1 MNRVVRGSATLVVIA
16 SLITGTDVQ
25 PSSAQVDPRS
35 RVLASASTPAP
46 TVAPATPTPP
56 AVSEEFV
63 EVEDGHTGE
72 IVRIPASE
80 LAPPPVPTPE
90 DEAALRA
97 EAGMPPRDV
106 QPRRW
111 ASGSTRCSRY
121 GRFRYCDGPLRV
133 PEPVGPEADLGRRLG
148 LGSHTV
154 GGIALEHEPRSTWLA
169 EVRGLPFDE
178 RLLWPVDGGS
188 FVRGLK
194 PDRRVRVVIRR
205 RGRRITRF
213 VTKPGHNGVDIAA
226 RPGTHVFAVETGLV
240 VYSRNEMRGYGNVVV
255 VLHSN
260 GSISLYSHLRA
271 AWVFPGQMVARGQT
285 LGEVGETGLARGP
298 HLHFEWRRNGV
309 PLNPVPRFTRRPAR
323 PGEPEPPPLDLPE
336 ETPDEPDEEETIEV
350 DDESELAPESL

>member
-1 MNRVVRGSATLVVIA
+1 VISRLRRLPVSLLVVSVLA
-16 SLITGTDVQ
+16 SAAGIRS
-25 PSSAQVDPRS
+25 SSAQV
-35 RVLASASTPAP
+35 AAA
-46 TVAPATPTPP
+46 
-56 AVSEEFV
+56 FV

-72 IVRIPASE
+72 TVRIPASE
-80 LAPPPVPTPE
+80 LEPPPAPTPA

-97 EAGMPPRDV
+97 EAGMPPRDAA
-106 QPRRW
+106 PRRW
-111 ASGSTRCSRY
+111 AQGGTRCSRY

-133 PEPVGPEADLGRRLG
+133 PEPSGPEAELARRLG
-148 LGSHTV
+148 LGSHTA
-154 GGIALEHEPRSTWLA
+154 GGIALEHEPRAHWLA
-169 EVRGLPFDE
+169 EVRGLPFEE

-188 FVRGLK
+188 FIRGLK

-205 RGRRITRF
+205 RGRRITRV

-226 RPGTHVFAVETGLV
+226 RPGTHVLAVETGLV
-240 VYSRNEMRGYGNVVV
+240 LYSRNEMRGYGNVVV

-271 AWVFPGQMVARGQT
+271 AWVFPGQRVDRGQV

-323 PGEPEPPPLDLPE
+323 PGEPEPAPLDLPTE
-336 ETPDEPDEEETIEV
+336 EPEQPVADETIEV
-350 DDESELAPESL
+350 EDEAELETESL